1 MSLKPSKLN
10 LRSQTV
16 NAASDKK
23 QISALETKI
32 SKLTSDVDKLRAETA
47 GIENEIKALQEK
59 IMEIGGVKLRSQKS
73 KVDDLREQLTA
84 LNDRITT
91 CDVARTKNQKDCEKF
106 AKIMKSGEEE
116 LETLVQ
122 ELAELEED
130 MKRSSQNAEKIRK
143 KAEDAEHVFLTF
155 DHG

>member
-1 MSLKPSKLN
+1 
-10 LRSQTV
+10 
-16 NAASDKK
+16 
-23 QISALETKI
+23 LEAKI

-73 KVDDLREQLTA
+73 KVDDLREQLAA

-155 DHG
+155 AHG